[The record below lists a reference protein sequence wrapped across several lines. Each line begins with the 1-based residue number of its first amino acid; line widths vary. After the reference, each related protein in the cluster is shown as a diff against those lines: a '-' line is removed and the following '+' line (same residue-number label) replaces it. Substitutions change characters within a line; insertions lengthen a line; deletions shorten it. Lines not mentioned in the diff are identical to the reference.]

1 MTENLVPEFYKK
13 QKFPYNGVY
22 ELQNANFSKV
32 LSGLEEANLD
42 GKYILSGLIN
52 LHVHLAGSGEL
63 KKKQSDPVKLV
74 KLITLN
80 AEMK

>member
-1 MTENLVPEFYKK
+1 MTENLAPEFYKK
-13 QKFPYNGVY
+13 QKNPYNGVCK
-22 ELQNANFSKV
+22 LQNANFSKV
-32 LSGLEEANLD
+32 LSGFEEANLD

-52 LHVHLAGSGEL
+52 LHVHLAGSGKL
-63 KKKQSDPVKLV
+63 KKKRSDPVKLV